1 MANSKGPSSFR
12 SMMHNGKHSL
22 LPPKSPFPSITP
34 SYVDYVPSP
43 AIGVKGM
50 PKPRDGNSY
59 HQRTSSESVL
69 IEDQPSWLD
78 ELLNEP
84 ETPVGRGHR
93 RSSSDS
99 FAYTDALSAA
109 NISYAAQNEYRPKN
123 MTTIH
128 SWKSQ
133 DLDFYKDAHNASF
146 YADANSFSKIKNR
159 SWNSPSY
166 VMAHPSGNLCS
177 KDNFIRHN
185 SVSECAS
192 HEADQFPSN
201 AEKLNT
207 PESGSHDAKA
217 SSERKDLSY
226 ARTPASET
234 DTKRA
239 KQQFAQRSRVRKLQY
254 IAELERNVQAL
265 QAKGSEVSA
274 ELEFLNQQNLI
285 LSMENKALKQRL
297 ENLTQ
302 EQLIKYLEH
311 EVLEREIER
320 LRTLY
325 QQQQQQPHQ
334 QPPPSHQR
342 AKSRDLDSQ
351 FASLSLKHKDSSSG
365 TDSVAGPLNI

>member
-1 MANSKGPSSFR
+1 
-12 SMMHNGKHSL
+12 MMHNGKHSL

-239 KQQFAQRSRVRKLQY
+239 KQYVYSTFLFLISSHSLIV
-254 IAELERNVQAL
+254 AL
-265 QAKGSEVSA
+265 DT
-274 ELEFLNQQNLI
+274 NQVN
-285 LSMENKALKQRL
+285 MRW
-297 ENLTQ
+297 
-302 EQLIKYLEH
+302 
-311 EVLEREIER
+311 
-320 LRTLY
+320 
-325 QQQQQQPHQ
+325 
-334 QPPPSHQR
+334 
-342 AKSRDLDSQ
+342 
-351 FASLSLKHKDSSSG
+351 
-365 TDSVAGPLNI
+365 